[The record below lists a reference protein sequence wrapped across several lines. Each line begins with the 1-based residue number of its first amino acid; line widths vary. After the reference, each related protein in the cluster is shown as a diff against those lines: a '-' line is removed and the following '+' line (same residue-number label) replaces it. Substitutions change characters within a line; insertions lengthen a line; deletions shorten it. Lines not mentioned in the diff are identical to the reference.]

1 MAKSRSIL
9 VVDDDDNLVYVLS
22 VLLRAHGY
30 EVFTA
35 YNGLD
40 GYRQYLRHPTEIV
53 VTDIQ
58 MPEMDGLEMM
68 RSIRSLNPDVKTIY
82 ASGALERFQTNVE
95 EEQRAYD
102 VTILPKPYSTNAIV
116 DLMNADNG
124 RGAGFVGAK
133 FMRTAGLA
141 EAKIIQS
148 KV

>member
-40 GYRQYLRHPTEIV
+40 GYGQYFRHPTEFV

-58 MPEMDGLEMM
+58 MPGMDGLEMM
-68 RSIRSLNPDVKTIY
+68 RCIRSVNPDVKTIY

-95 EEQRAYD
+95 EEQRAHD
-102 VTILPKPYSTNAIV
+102 VTTLRKPYSTNTIV
-116 DLMNADNG
+116 DLLNADSG
-124 RGAGFVGAK
+124 RGAGVIRA
-133 FMRTAGLA
+133 
-141 EAKIIQS
+141 
-148 KV
+148 